1 MKYIKTMVN
10 KIILASKSRVRKK
23 ILEDNEIICRV
34 EPANVDEDSIKKSL
48 LKVKTTP
55 TIISK
60 NLAELKA
67 NKISQ
72 KFINEIVLG
81 ADSVIDLEGEIISKP
96 NDRAGALKILQ
107 KLNGKTHQLVSSAC
121 ISRAGSMIWNHTDK
135 ASLTMKNM
143 SLFELEAY
151 LKKISDEALYAY
163 NVYQIE
169 GEGKSLFSKIEGN
182 EDTIM
187 GLPAKQIKEYLSRLE

>member
-1 MKYIKTMVN
+1 MV
-10 KIILASKSRVRKK
+10 KEIILASKSEVRKK
-23 ILEDNEIICRV
+23 ILEDNKIICRV
-34 EPANVDEDSIKKSL
+34 EPSNVDEDSVKKSL
-48 LKVKTTP
+48 LKEKATP
-55 TIISK
+55 IIISK

-96 NDRAGALKILQ
+96 NNRIEALKILQ
-107 KLNGKTHQLVSSAC
+107 KLNGKTHQLISSVC
-121 ISRAGSMIWNHTDK
+121 ISKGGSMIWNHTDK

-143 SLFELEAY
+143 SLLELETY
-151 LKKISDEALYAY
+151 LKKISDVSLFAY

-169 GEGKSLFSKIEGN
+169 GEGRHLFSKIEG
-182 EDTIM
+182 EKDTIM
-187 GLPAKQIKEYLSRLE
+187 GLPAKQIKEYLDRLK

>member
-1 MKYIKTMVN
+1 MV
-10 KIILASKSRVRKK
+10 KEIILASKSGVRKK
-23 ILEDNEIICRV
+23 ILEANNIRCKI
-34 EPANVDEDSIKKSL
+34 EPSNVDEDSVKKGL
-48 LKVKTTP
+48 LKKKASP

-72 KFINEIVLG
+72 NFTQEIVLG

-96 NDRAGALKILQ
+96 NDRVEALEIL
-107 KLNGKTHQLVSSAC
+107 KRMNGKTHQLISSVC
-121 ISRAGSMIWNHTDK
+121 ISRGGSMIWNYTDI

-143 SLFELEAY
+143 SLLELENY
-151 LKKISDEALYAY
+151 LIKISDEALYAY

-169 GEGKSLFSKIEGN
+169 GEGRNLFSKIEGN
-182 EDTIM
+182 KDTIM
-187 GLPAKQIKEYLSRLE
+187 GLPIKQIKDYLNILE

>member
-1 MKYIKTMVN
+1 MV
-10 KIILASKSRVRKK
+10 KEIILASKSGVRKK
-23 ILEDNEIICRV
+23 ILEENNIQFRV
-34 EPANVDEDSIKKSL
+34 EPSNVDEDSVKESL
-48 LKVKTTP
+48 LKEKATS

-72 KFINEIVLG
+72 KFTEEIVLG
-81 ADSVIDLEGEIISKP
+81 ADSVIDLEGKIISKP
-96 NDRAGALKILQ
+96 NDREEALEIL
-107 KLNGKTHQLVSSAC
+107 KRMNGKTHQLISSVC
-121 ISRAGSMIWNHTDK
+121 ISRGGSMIWNYTDK

-143 SLFELEAY
+143 TFLELENY
-151 LKKISDEALYAY
+151 LKKISDKDLYAY

-169 GEGKSLFSKIEGN
+169 GEGRNLFSKIEGD

-187 GLPAKQIKEYLSRLE
+187 GLPVKKIKEYFKIIK

>member
-1 MKYIKTMVN
+1 MVK
-10 KIILASKSRVRKK
+10 KIILASKSGVRKK
-23 ILEDNEIICRV
+23 ILEENNIYCKI
-34 EPANVDEDSIKKSL
+34 EPSNVDEDSVKESL
-48 LKVKTTP
+48 LKERASP
-55 TIISK
+55 EIISK

-72 KFINEIVLG
+72 KFIEEMVLG

-96 NDRAGALKILQ
+96 NNRAEAIEILKRM
-107 KLNGKTHQLVSSAC
+107 NGKTHQLISSVC
-121 ISRAGSMIWNHTDK
+121 ISRGGSMIWNYTDK

-143 SLFELEAY
+143 TFLELENY
-151 LKKISDEALYAY
+151 LKKISDKDLYAY

-169 GEGKSLFSKIEGN
+169 GEGKNLFSTIEGD

-187 GLPAKQIKEYLSRLE
+187 GLPIKKIKEYLNITE

>member
-1 MKYIKTMVN
+1 MVEE
-10 KIILASKSRVRKK
+10 IILASKSGVRKK
-23 ILEDNEIICRV
+23 ILEENNIRCKI
-34 EPANVDEDSIKKSL
+34 EPSNVDEDSIKEGL
-48 LKVKTTP
+48 LKERATP

-72 KFINEIVLG
+72 KFIEEMVLG

-96 NDRAGALKILQ
+96 NNRAEALEIL
-107 KLNGKTHQLVSSAC
+107 KRMNGKTHQLISSVC
-121 ISRAGSMIWNHTDK
+121 ISRGGSMIWNYTDK

-143 SLFELEAY
+143 SFLELENY
-151 LKKISDEALYAY
+151 LEKISDENLYAY

-169 GEGKSLFSKIEGN
+169 GEGKKLFSKIEGD

-187 GLPAKQIKEYLSRLE
+187 GLPVKKIKEYLNIIE

>member
-1 MKYIKTMVN
+1 MV
-10 KIILASKSRVRKK
+10 KEIILASKSGVRKK
-23 ILEDNEIICRV
+23 ILEENNIQFRV
-34 EPANVDEDSIKKSL
+34 EPSNVDEDSVKESL
-48 LKVKTTP
+48 LKEKATP

-72 KFINEIVLG
+72 KFTEEMVLG

-96 NDRAGALKILQ
+96 NNREEALEIL
-107 KLNGKTHQLVSSAC
+107 KRMNGKTHQLISSVC
-121 ISRAGSMIWNHTDK
+121 ISRGGSMIWNYTDK

-143 SLFELEAY
+143 TFLELENY
-151 LKKISDEALYAY
+151 LKKISDEDLYAY

-169 GEGKSLFSKIEGN
+169 GEGRNLFLKIEGD

-187 GLPAKQIKEYLSRLE
+187 GLPVKKIKEYLKIIK